1 MRLRNPSQGHG
12 RPHSPLFKILLAWVV
27 ALALASGHHA
37 FYASLNNRAVASS
50 DVTTNVSLLTHSQA
64 GALAI
69 GTTFAFLVSAL
80 LGISTGTA
88 FLQCAWRLVGQ
99 RTFTLSGLNA
109 LWSSQ
114 SDAFAF
120 LAFDFWRSARGVV
133 LISALPWAFPLVVT
147 FAPSTLIVENRI
159 NIAAEAC
166 KVPTFDF
173 RSSALLHDEENS
185 VENPY
190 LRPSSTA
197 MRVVGATLLGHQPFS
212 PTPPCSGNCSYL
224 VSVNAPSFAC
234 SAGARNASALNWPI
248 VNPSFNPPPY
258 FATNLDVTPSINQY
272 NGWDFEAHYS
282 DYSSFHPASDGTNV
296 TCVAY
301 NSTYHLNYT
310 FAGTTRSVT
319 IDQIVQQ
326 QPASQLSPNTAN
338 GDFIPDS
345 YIHSAWFNATTN
357 YYAVLSSMYT
367 YLVGNITIALSADS
381 SNFIY
386 TPSSISLPET
396 PLIDTEASYISNGT
410 ITWSSHPDFPSAM
423 KSLLQNITL
432 SILTGSLDASQ
443 MAATTCG
450 FTKTL
455 PHFAYDAWRLWL
467 IYGLGLGIALLCDL
481 VGLLALWLNAFGA
494 EGSFSDFLTATRN
507 EELNGL
513 DFTKPD
519 RIKLRYGLV
528 RSEGGRYVFA
538 RPESLHDS
546 TELDGGTDKE
556 TPFLPVKLEE
566 DGR

>member
-12 RPHSPLFKILLAWVV
+12 RPHSPLFKILLAWVA
-27 ALALASGHHA
+27 ALALASGHHT

-50 DVTTNVSLLTHSQA
+50 DVTTNVSLLAHSQA

-69 GTTFAFLVSAL
+69 GTAFAFLVSAL
-80 LGISTGTA
+80 LGLSTGTA

-99 RTFTLSGLNA
+99 RTFTLSGLDA

-114 SDAFAF
+114 RNAFAF

-133 LISALPWAFPLVVT
+133 FISALPWAFPLVVT
-147 FAPSTLIVENRI
+147 FAPTTLIVENGI
-159 NIAAEAC
+159 NITAEAC

-173 RSSALLHDEENS
+173 GSSALLHDEENS
-185 VENPY
+185 VEKPY
-190 LRPSSTA
+190 AGPSSA
-197 MRVVGATLLGHQPFS
+197 AKRIVGATLLGHQPFS
-212 PTPPCSGNCSYL
+212 PTSPCPGNCSYL

-234 SAGARNASALNWPI
+234 AAGARNASALNWPI
-248 VNPSFNPPPY
+248 GNPSFNPPPY
-258 FATNLDVTPSINQY
+258 FATNIDVTPSINRY
-272 NGWDFEAHYS
+272 HGWDFEAHYS

-310 FAGTTRSVT
+310 FAGPTRSVT
-319 IDQIVQQ
+319 IDQIVQE
-326 QPASQLSPNTAN
+326 QPASELSANTTN
-338 GDFIPDS
+338 GEFIPDS

-357 YYAVLSSMYT
+357 YYAVLRSMYT
-367 YLVGNITIALSADS
+367 YLVGNITIHLSGDS
-381 SNFIY
+381 ANFIY
-386 TPSSISLPET
+386 TPSSISET
-396 PLIDTEASYISNGT
+396 PLIDTEASNIFNGA
-410 ITWSSHPDFPSAM
+410 ITWSFHPDFPSVM

-443 MAATTCG
+443 MAATTCV

-455 PHFAYDAWRLWL
+455 PHFAYDARRLWL
-467 IYGLGLGIALLCDL
+467 IYGLGLGVALLCDL

-494 EGSFSDFLTATRN
+494 EGSFSDFLAATRN

-519 RIKLRYGLV
+519 RIKLRYGPV
-528 RSEGGRYVFA
+528 RTEGGRYAFA
-538 RPESLHDS
+538 RPESLNDS

-556 TPFLPVKLEE
+556 TTFLPVKFEE
-566 DGR
+566 DGG